1 MKKVNN
7 IFGKGNLYEE
17 KDLGEKIYA
26 TSAACMSVW
35 SDMLSFANSRKS
47 KFVSNPQEADTIV
60 VLGCQ
65 VTDLAVLNDLE
76 VARKLHELTGKD
88 IYMGGCLAQRMDIKL
103 PNFIKRLDVVR
114 KVNQDLEDRTLV
126 HFEKPF
132 WVPDFEESNDNLKE
146 GNLFRNY
153 YPLKI
158 GAGCHGK
165 CKYCTIRHTR
175 GEGYEMIPEEQIDE
189 FLNHDNVVLISDSP
203 TISQVKSW
211 CQIAKK
217 FNKEISIRNI
227 EPQNLI
233 KCREELL
240 DLAQEGL
247 LDIVHCPVQ
256 SFDEELL
263 KIMNRSV
270 KATNEAVELI
280 NELKIRGV
288 TTATNIIIDYTVG
301 DKVYSNHDKEKLEKS
316 FDYYS
321 WNPYFDGNFDMERAK
336 HRFKKYITNKNIK

>member
-1 MKKVNN
+1 MKN
-7 IFGKGNLYEE
+7 IENVFGKGEIYEKE
-17 KDLGEKIYA
+17 DLKGKIYA

-35 SDMLSFANSRKS
+35 SDMLSFANSCKDR
-47 KFVSNPQEADTIV
+47 FVHDVSLADSIV

-76 VARKLHELTGKD
+76 VAKRLHEETCKD
-88 IYMGGCLAQRMDIKL
+88 IYMGGCLAQRFDISL
-103 PNFIKRLDVVR
+103 PDYIKRLNVVR
-114 KVNQDLEDRTLV
+114 TYNQELDDLSLV
-126 HFEKPF
+126 HYESPF
-132 WVPDFEESNDNLKE
+132 WVPNFLENKDKLSD

-175 GEGYEMIPEEQIDE
+175 GEGYEAVPEEQINE
-189 FLNHDNVVLISDSP
+189 FLNHEHVVLTSDSP
-203 TISQVKSW
+203 TVSQVKAWLRIS
-211 CQIAKK
+211 KET
-217 FNKEISIRNI
+217 NKEISIRNI

-233 KCREELL
+233 QCEEELIE
-240 DLAQEGL
+240 LASLNL

-263 KIMNRSV
+263 RYMNRNVSATK
-270 KATNEAVELI
+270 KAIIL
-280 NELKIRGV
+280 LKKLKDMGV
-288 TTATNIIIDYTVG
+288 ITATNIIIDYTVDG
-301 DKVYSNHDKEKLEKS
+301 KLYKNYDEEKLKEN
-316 FDYYS
+316 FNYYS

-336 HRFKKYITNKNIK
+336 ERFKRYIK